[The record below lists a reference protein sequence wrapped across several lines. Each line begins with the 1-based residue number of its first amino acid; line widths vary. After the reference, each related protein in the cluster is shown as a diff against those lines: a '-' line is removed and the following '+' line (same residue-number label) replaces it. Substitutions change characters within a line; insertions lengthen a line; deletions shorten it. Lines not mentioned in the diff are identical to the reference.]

1 MQLQVYDISFSYSDF
16 KALKHISFEAARGD
30 IVAII
35 GQNGSGKSTLLK
47 CIARILKISAGTI
60 RIGNTALHT
69 IPSDKLSRLLSYIP
83 QTE

>member
-47 CIARILKISAGTI
+47 IISGIMKPTKGKVEVK
-60 RIGNTALHT
+60 GNIVPMLE
-69 IPSDKLSRLLSYIP
+69 LG
-83 QTE
+83 